1 MLLIILVF
9 IISIF
14 SLIKICKF
22 LIIAY
27 IKYKISLLRDI
38 CIVFKHVCINH
49 IESARSTNMF
59 SIDERNNMLYNIN
72 KITNRYNVVLKKL
85 NSIPND
91 LFRIENEIEN
101 SVSLITFCDEIN
113 YITIQTSAHELEYIA
128 WFLIL
133 EKIKIYKLI
142 SIVSSFQIL
151 TL

>member
-22 LIIAY
+22 LLISY
-27 IKYKISLLRDI
+27 IKYKLSLLRDI
-38 CIVFKHVCINH
+38 CVLFKYVCINH
-49 IESARSTNMF
+49 IESARSANMF
-59 SIDERNNMLYNIN
+59 SIDERNNMLYTIN
-72 KITNRYNVVLKKL
+72 KLSNRYNAVLKKMH
-85 NSIPND
+85 SMPND

-101 SVSLITFCDEIN
+101 SVSLIAFCDEIN
-113 YITIQTSAHELEYIA
+113 YITTQTSAHELEYIA

-133 EKIKIYKLI
+133 EKIKLYKLI
-142 SIVSSFQIL
+142 SIASSFQIL